1 LKIGKPV
8 GVVGLVGVV
17 LTYMENWHDKK
28 SIIMKTPP
36 PLQRLPSKVKG
47 IPNEFN

>member
-1 LKIGKPV
+1 MGKPV

-28 SIIMKTPP
+28 SIVMKTPP
-36 PLQRLPSKVKG
+36 PLQRLPPKVKG
-47 IPNEFN
+47 MSNELN

>member
-1 LKIGKPV
+1 V

-28 SIIMKTPP
+28 SIRMKTPP
-36 PLQRLPSKVKG
+36 PLQRLPSKMKG
-47 IPNEFN
+47 ISNELD